1 MLDNCESGQMKHV
14 FKTMICK
21 AEPGNDGTITA
32 VASTPDP
39 DRMDDVVAPSW
50 KLDDFRRSPVI
61 MHAHDYEGPVVGKAV
76 EIDLVGDTLMMRVQF
91 DEHESNPLGQRLA
104 NQYRE
109 GFMSAFSVGFAPGK
123 VTPRSQLPKDHP
135 AYSEKSAGSLMEMN
149 SLLEV
154 SAVAIPANPQAL
166 AVRAKRWGLEP
177 EAVKMPLPPA
187 SMAPSVKREMEG
199 VRAPDGFHWMDY
211 EGGPVLMRGGDA
223 DHEGASAVF
232 QFEVVGEHDP
242 SRLNASKPEEP
253 EEEGYGGYGDD
264 DEDDDRK
271 LRSVVRDELLSLF
284 ADNKEEE
291 IQDGLDIF
299 LNDSTPAD
307 EPDSF
312 EALFT
317 QGE

>member
-1 MLDNCESGQMKHV
+1 MKHV

-21 AEPGNDGTITA
+21 AEASDDGTITA

-135 AYSEKSAGSLMEMN
+135 AYSEKSAGSYMTEN

-187 SMAPSVKREMEG
+187 SMAPK
-199 VRAPDGFHWMDY
+199 AKHII
-211 EGGPVLMRGGDA
+211 
-223 DHEGASAVF
+223 AV
-232 QFEVVGEHDP
+232 EETDDTYTITYAKAEHDMP
-242 SRLNASKPEEP
+242 PEEP
-253 EEEGYGGYGDD
+253 EMEGYGGDD
-264 DEDDDRK
+264 DDDDDRK

-284 ADNKEEE
+284 ADSKEEE
-291 IQDGLDIF
+291 IQDGLELF
-299 LNDSTPAD
+299 LNDSQPVPASD
-307 EPDSF
+307 DF
-312 EALFT
+312 GALFT
-317 QGE
+317 QGK

>member
-1 MLDNCESGQMKHV
+1 MKQV
-14 FKTMICK
+14 FRTMICK
-21 AEPGNDGTITA
+21 AEASDDGTITA

-76 EIDLVGDTLMMRVQF
+76 EIDLVGDTIMMRVKF
-91 DEHESNPLGQRLA
+91 DEHKSNPLGQRLA

-187 SMAPSVKREMEG
+187 SMAPKAKHIINVEETEDTYTITYAK
-199 VRAPDGFHWMDY
+199 A
-211 EGGPVLMRGGDA
+211 
-223 DHEGASAVF
+223 
-232 QFEVVGEHDP
+232 EHDM
-242 SRLNASKPEEP
+242 APEEP
-253 EEEGYGGYGDD
+253 EAEGYGGYGDD
-264 DEDDDRK
+264 DEDDDRT
-271 LRSVVRDELLSLF
+271 LRSVVRDELLALF
-284 ADNKEEE
+284 ASSEDEQV
-291 IQDGLDIF
+291 QDGLDVF
-299 LNDSTPAD
+299 LNDSTPAS

>member
-187 SMAPSVKREMEG
+187 SMAPTAKHILNVEETEDTYTITYAKAAQE
-199 VRAPDGFHWMDY
+199 AP
-211 EGGPVLMRGGDA
+211 
-223 DHEGASAVF
+223 
-232 QFEVVGEHDP
+232 
-242 SRLNASKPEEP
+242 PEEP
-253 EEEGYGGYGDD
+253 ATEGYND

-271 LRSVVRDELLSLF
+271 LRSVVRDELLALF

-291 IQDGLDIF
+291 IQDGLELF
-299 LNDSTPAD
+299 LHDSTPAD
-307 EPDSF
+307 EHDSF

>member
-1 MLDNCESGQMKHV
+1 MKQI
-14 FKTMICK
+14 FRTMICK
-21 AEPGNDGTITA
+21 AEASDDGTITA

-61 MHAHDYEGPVVGKAV
+61 MHNHNYEGAVVGKAV
-76 EIDLVGDTLMMRVQF
+76 EIDLVGDTLMMRVKF

-135 AYSEKSAGSLMEMN
+135 AYSEKSAGSYMTEN

-154 SAVAIPANPQAL
+154 SAVSIPANPHAL

-187 SMAPSVKREMEG
+187 SMAPK
-199 VRAPDGFHWMDY
+199 AKHII
-211 EGGPVLMRGGDA
+211 
-223 DHEGASAVF
+223 AV
-232 QFEVVGEHDP
+232 EETEDTYTITYAKAEHDM
-242 SRLNASKPEEP
+242 APEEP
-253 EEEGYGGYGDD
+253 EAEGYGGYGDD

-284 ADNKEEE
+284 ADSTDEQV
-291 IQDGLDIF
+291 QDGLDVF
-299 LNDSTPAD
+299 LNDSTPAS

>member
-1 MLDNCESGQMKHV
+1 MKHV

-21 AEPGNDGTITA
+21 AEASDDGTITA

-76 EIDLVGDTLMMRVQF
+76 EIDLVGDTLMMRVKF

-135 AYSEKSAGSLMEMN
+135 AYSEKSAGSYMTEN

-154 SAVAIPANPQAL
+154 SAVSIPANPHAL

-177 EAVKMPLPPA
+177 EAVNMPLPPA
-187 SMAPSVKREMEG
+187 SMAPKAKHIINVEETEDTYTITYAKAAQE
-199 VRAPDGFHWMDY
+199 AP
-211 EGGPVLMRGGDA
+211 
-223 DHEGASAVF
+223 
-232 QFEVVGEHDP
+232 
-242 SRLNASKPEEP
+242 PEEP
-253 EEEGYGGYGDD
+253 EAEGYGGYGDD
-264 DEDDDRK
+264 DEDHDRK
-271 LRSVVRDELLSLF
+271 LRSVVRDELLALF
-284 ADNKEEE
+284 ASSEDEQV
-291 IQDGLDIF
+291 QDGLDVF
-299 LNDSTPAD
+299 LNDSTPAS

>member
-1 MLDNCESGQMKHV
+1 MKQV
-14 FKTMICK
+14 FRTMICK
-21 AEPGNDGTITA
+21 AEASDDGTITA

-76 EIDLVGDTLMMRVQF
+76 EIDLVGDTLMMRVKF
-91 DEHESNPLGQRLA
+91 DEHKSNPLGQRLA

-187 SMAPSVKREMEG
+187 SMAPKAKHIINVEETEDTYTITYAKAAQE
-199 VRAPDGFHWMDY
+199 AP
-211 EGGPVLMRGGDA
+211 
-223 DHEGASAVF
+223 
-232 QFEVVGEHDP
+232 
-242 SRLNASKPEEP
+242 PEEP
-253 EEEGYGGYGDD
+253 EAEGYGGYGDD
-264 DEDDDRK
+264 DEDHDRK
-271 LRSVVRDELLSLF
+271 LRSVVRDELLALF
-284 ADNKEEE
+284 ASSEDEQV
-291 IQDGLDIF
+291 QDGLDVF
-299 LNDSTPAD
+299 LNDSTPAS

>member
-1 MLDNCESGQMKHV
+1 MKHV

-135 AYSEKSAGSLMEMN
+135 AYSEKSAGSYMTDN

-187 SMAPSVKREMEG
+187 SMAPKAKHIINVEETDDTYTITYAK
-199 VRAPDGFHWMDY
+199 A
-211 EGGPVLMRGGDA
+211 
-223 DHEGASAVF
+223 
-232 QFEVVGEHDP
+232 EHDMT
-242 SRLNASKPEEP
+242 PEEP
-253 EEEGYGGYGDD
+253 EAEGYGDD
-264 DEDDDRK
+264 DDDDDRK

-284 ADNKEEE
+284 ADSKEEE
-291 IQDGLDIF
+291 IQDGLDLF
-299 LNDSTPAD
+299 LNDSTPAE

>member
-1 MLDNCESGQMKHV
+1 MKQV

-21 AEPGNDGTITA
+21 AEASDDGTITA

-76 EIDLVGDTLMMRVQF
+76 EIDLVGDTLMMRVKF

-135 AYSEKSAGSLMEMN
+135 AYSEKSAGSYMEQN

-154 SAVAIPANPQAL
+154 SAVAIGANQHAL

-187 SMAPSVKREMEG
+187 SMAPTAKHIINVEETEDTYTITYAK
-199 VRAPDGFHWMDY
+199 A
-211 EGGPVLMRGGDA
+211 
-223 DHEGASAVF
+223 
-232 QFEVVGEHDP
+232 EHDM
-242 SRLNASKPEEP
+242 SPEEP
-253 EEEGYGGYGDD
+253 EAEGYGGD
-264 DEDDDRK
+264 DEDEDDRT
-271 LRSVVRDELLSLF
+271 LRSVVRDELLALF
-284 ADNKEEE
+284 ADTEDEE
-291 IQDGLDIF
+291 IQEGLDLF
-299 LNDSTPAD
+299 LNDSTTA
-307 EPDSF
+307 EEHDSF

>member
-1 MLDNCESGQMKHV
+1 MKQV
-14 FKTMICK
+14 FRTMICK
-21 AEPGNDGTITA
+21 AEASDDGTITA

-61 MHAHDYEGPVVGKAV
+61 MHNHNYEGAVVGKAV
-76 EIDLVGDTLMMRVQF
+76 EIDLVGDTLMMRVKF

-135 AYSEKSAGSLMEMN
+135 AYSEKSAGSYMTEN

-154 SAVAIPANPQAL
+154 SAVSIPANPHAL

-187 SMAPSVKREMEG
+187 SMAPKAKHIINVEETEDTYTITYAKAEHEM
-199 VRAPDGFHWMDY
+199 A
-211 EGGPVLMRGGDA
+211 
-223 DHEGASAVF
+223 
-232 QFEVVGEHDP
+232 
-242 SRLNASKPEEP
+242 PEEP
-253 EEEGYGGYGDD
+253 EAEGYGAYGDD

-271 LRSVVRDELLSLF
+271 LRSVVRDELLALF
-284 ADNKEEE
+284 ADSTDEQV
-291 IQDGLDIF
+291 QDGLDVF
-299 LNDSTPAD
+299 LNDSTPAPESD
-307 EPDSF
+307 DF
-312 EALFT
+312 GALFT

>member
-1 MLDNCESGQMKHV
+1 MKHV

-50 KLDDFRRSPVI
+50 KLDNFRASPVI
-61 MHAHDYEGPVVGKAV
+61 MHAHDYEGAVVGKAV

-123 VTPRSQLPKDHP
+123 VTPRSQLPTDHP
-135 AYSEKSAGSLMEMN
+135 AYSEKSAGSYMEEN

-154 SAVAIPANPQAL
+154 SAVAIGANQHAL

-177 EAVKMPLPPA
+177 KAVKMPLPPA
-187 SMAPSVKREMEG
+187 SMAPKAKHIINVEETEDTYTITYAK
-199 VRAPDGFHWMDY
+199 A
-211 EGGPVLMRGGDA
+211 
-223 DHEGASAVF
+223 
-232 QFEVVGEHDP
+232 EHDMP
-242 SRLNASKPEEP
+242 PEEP
-253 EEEGYGGYGDD
+253 EIEGYGGDDD
-264 DEDDDRK
+264 DEDDRT
-271 LRSVVRDELLSLF
+271 LRSVVRDELLALF

>member
-1 MLDNCESGQMKHV
+1 MKHV

-135 AYSEKSAGSLMEMN
+135 AYSEKSAGSLMEEN

-154 SAVAIPANPQAL
+154 SAVAIGANQHAL

-187 SMAPSVKREMEG
+187 SMAPTAK
-199 VRAPDGFHWMDY
+199 HI
-211 EGGPVLMRGGDA
+211 
-223 DHEGASAVF
+223 
-232 QFEVVGEHDP
+232 
-242 SRLNASKPEEP
+242 LNVEETEDTYTITYAKAAQEEPPEEP
-253 EEEGYGGYGDD
+253 EAEGYNEE
-264 DEDDDRK
+264 EDDDRTI
-271 LRSVVRDELLSLF
+271 RSVVRDELLSLF
-284 ADNKEEE
+284 ADSKEEE
-291 IQDGLDIF
+291 IQDGLELF

-307 EPDSF
+307 ESDSF

>member
-1 MLDNCESGQMKHV
+1 MKQV
-14 FKTMICK
+14 FRTMICK
-21 AEPGNDGTITA
+21 AEASDDGTITA

-39 DRMDDVVAPSW
+39 DRMDDVVAASW

-76 EIDLVGDTLMMRVQF
+76 EIDLVGDTLMMRVKF

-166 AVRAKRWGLEP
+166 AVRAKRWGLQP

-187 SMAPSVKREMEG
+187 SMAPTAKHIINVEETEDTYTITYAKAE
-199 VRAPDGFHWMDY
+199 
-211 EGGPVLMRGGDA
+211 
-223 DHEGASAVF
+223 
-232 QFEVVGEHDP
+232 QEV
-242 SRLNASKPEEP
+242 APEEP
-253 EEEGYGGYGDD
+253 EVEGYGGDDD
-264 DEDDDRK
+264 DEDDRT

-284 ADNKEEE
+284 ANTEDEE
-291 IQDGLDIF
+291 IQQGLDLF
-299 LNDSTPAD
+299 VQDSTPAD

>member
-1 MLDNCESGQMKHV
+1 MKQV
-14 FKTMICK
+14 FRTMICK
-21 AEPGNDGTITA
+21 AEASDDGTITA

-76 EIDLVGDTLMMRVQF
+76 EIDLVGDTLMMRVKF

-123 VTPRSQLPKDHP
+123 VTPRSQLPEDHP
-135 AYSEKSAGSLMEMN
+135 AYSEKSAGSYMEQN

-154 SAVAIPANPQAL
+154 SAVAIGANQHAL
-166 AVRAKRWGLEP
+166 AVRAKHWGLET

-187 SMAPSVKREMEG
+187 SMAPMIDQQELKT
-199 VRAPDGFHWMDY
+199 AI
-211 EGGPVLMRGGDA
+211 
-223 DHEGASAVF
+223 
-232 QFEVVGEHDP
+232 
-242 SRLNASKPEEP
+242 
-253 EEEGYGGYGDD
+253 
-264 DEDDDRK
+264 
-271 LRSVVRDELLSLF
+271 RDELLALF
-284 ADNKEEE
+284 ADTEDEE
-291 IQDGLDIF
+291 IQEGLDLF
-299 LNDSTPAD
+299 VQDSTPAE

>member
-1 MLDNCESGQMKHV
+1 MKHV

-135 AYSEKSAGSLMEMN
+135 AYSEKSAGSLMEEN

-154 SAVAIPANPQAL
+154 SAVAIGANQHAL
-166 AVRAKRWGLEP
+166 AVRAKRWGLDP

-187 SMAPSVKREMEG
+187 SMAPNAKHILNVEETEDTYTITYAKTAQEAPEAEG
-199 VRAPDGFHWMDY
+199 Y
-211 EGGPVLMRGGDA
+211 
-223 DHEGASAVF
+223 
-232 QFEVVGEHDP
+232 
-242 SRLNASKPEEP
+242 N
-253 EEEGYGGYGDD
+253 EEE
-264 DEDDDRK
+264 EDDDRT
-271 LRSVVRDELLSLF
+271 LRSVVRDELLALF
-284 ADNKEEE
+284 ADSKEEE
-291 IQDGLDIF
+291 IQDGLELF
-299 LNDSTPAD
+299 FNDSTPAD

>member
-1 MLDNCESGQMKHV
+1 MKQI

-21 AEPGNDGTITA
+21 AEASDDGTITA

-76 EIDLVGDTLMMRVQF
+76 EIDLVGDTLMMRVKF
-91 DEHESNPLGQRLA
+91 DEHDSNPLGQRLA

-123 VTPRSQLPKDHP
+123 VTPRSQLPKEHP
-135 AYSEKSAGSLMEMN
+135 AYSEKSAGSYMENN

-154 SAVAIPANPQAL
+154 SAVAIGANQHAL

-177 EAVKMPLPPA
+177 EAPKMPLPPA
-187 SMAPSVKREMEG
+187 SMAPKAKHVINVEETEDTYTITYAK
-199 VRAPDGFHWMDY
+199 A
-211 EGGPVLMRGGDA
+211 
-223 DHEGASAVF
+223 
-232 QFEVVGEHDP
+232 EHDMT
-242 SRLNASKPEEP
+242 PEEP
-253 EEEGYGGYGDD
+253 EAEGYGGYGDD

-271 LRSVVRDELLSLF
+271 LRSVVRD
-284 ADNKEEE
+284 
-291 IQDGLDIF
+291 
-299 LNDSTPAD
+299 
-307 EPDSF
+307 
-312 EALFT
+312 
-317 QGE
+317 

>member
-1 MLDNCESGQMKHV
+1 MKHV

-21 AEPGNDGTITA
+21 AEASDDGTITA

-76 EIDLVGDTLMMRVQF
+76 EIDLVGDTLMMRVKF

-135 AYSEKSAGSLMEMN
+135 AYSEKSAGSYMTEN

-187 SMAPSVKREMEG
+187 SMAPEAKHIINVEETEDTYTITYAK
-199 VRAPDGFHWMDY
+199 A
-211 EGGPVLMRGGDA
+211 
-223 DHEGASAVF
+223 
-232 QFEVVGEHDP
+232 EHDMP
-242 SRLNASKPEEP
+242 PEEP
-253 EEEGYGGYGDD
+253 EAEGYGGYGDD
-264 DEDDDRK
+264 DEDDDRT
-271 LRSVVRDELLSLF
+271 LRSVVRDELLALF
-284 ADNKEEE
+284 ASSDDEQV
-291 IQDGLDIF
+291 QDGLDLF
-299 LNDSTPAD
+299 LNDSTPAPASD
-307 EPDSF
+307 DF
-312 EALFT
+312 GALFT

>member
-1 MLDNCESGQMKHV
+1 MKHV

-21 AEPGNDGTITA
+21 AEASDDGTITA

-76 EIDLVGDTLMMRVQF
+76 EIDLVGDTLMMRVKF

-135 AYSEKSAGSLMEMN
+135 AYSEKSAGSYMTEN

-154 SAVAIPANPQAL
+154 SAVSIPANPHAL

-187 SMAPSVKREMEG
+187 SMAPKAKHIINVEETEDTYTITYAKAAQE
-199 VRAPDGFHWMDY
+199 AP
-211 EGGPVLMRGGDA
+211 
-223 DHEGASAVF
+223 
-232 QFEVVGEHDP
+232 
-242 SRLNASKPEEP
+242 PEEP
-253 EEEGYGGYGDD
+253 EAEGYGGYGDD
-264 DEDDDRK
+264 DEDHDRK
-271 LRSVVRDELLSLF
+271 LRSVVRDELLALF
-284 ADNKEEE
+284 ASSDDEQV
-291 IQDGLDIF
+291 QDGLDVF
-299 LNDSTPAD
+299 LNDSTPAS

>member
-1 MLDNCESGQMKHV
+1 MKHV

-50 KLDDFRRSPVI
+50 KLDNFRASPVI
-61 MHAHDYEGPVVGKAV
+61 MHAHDYEGAVVGKAV

-123 VTPRSQLPKDHP
+123 VTPRSQLPTDHP
-135 AYSEKSAGSLMEMN
+135 AYSEKSAGSYMEEN

-154 SAVAIPANPQAL
+154 SAVAIGANQHAL

-177 EAVKMPLPPA
+177 KAVKMPLPPA
-187 SMAPSVKREMEG
+187 SMAPKAKHIINVEETEDTYTITYAK
-199 VRAPDGFHWMDY
+199 A
-211 EGGPVLMRGGDA
+211 
-223 DHEGASAVF
+223 
-232 QFEVVGEHDP
+232 EHDMP
-242 SRLNASKPEEP
+242 PEEP
-253 EEEGYGGYGDD
+253 EIEGYGGDDD
-264 DEDDDRK
+264 DEDDRT
-271 LRSVVRDELLSLF
+271 LRSVVRDELLALF

-299 LNDSTPAD
+299 LNDSTPA
-307 EPDSF
+307 EELDSF

>member
-1 MLDNCESGQMKHV
+1 MKHV

-21 AEPGNDGTITA
+21 AEASDDGTITA

-39 DRMDDVVAPSW
+39 DSMDDVVAPSW
-50 KLDDFRRSPVI
+50 NLDDFRASPVI
-61 MHAHDYEGPVVGKAV
+61 MHAHNYEGAVVGKAV
-76 EIDLVGDTLMMRVQF
+76 EIDLVGDTLMMRVKF

-135 AYSEKSAGSLMEMN
+135 AYSEKSAGSYMTEN

-187 SMAPSVKREMEG
+187 SMAPTAKHILNVEETEDTYTITYAKVAQE
-199 VRAPDGFHWMDY
+199 AP
-211 EGGPVLMRGGDA
+211 
-223 DHEGASAVF
+223 
-232 QFEVVGEHDP
+232 
-242 SRLNASKPEEP
+242 PEETEAP
-253 EEEGYGGYGDD
+253 EAEGYNEE
-264 DEDDDRK
+264 EDDDRT
-271 LRSVVRDELLSLF
+271 LRSVVREELLALF

-291 IQDGLDIF
+291 IQDGLELF
-299 LNDSTPAD
+299 LNDSQPVPASD
-307 EPDSF
+307 DF
-312 EALFT
+312 GALFT

>member
-1 MLDNCESGQMKHV
+1 MHNDRKGGEVKQV
-14 FKTMICK
+14 FRTMICK
-21 AEPGNDGTITA
+21 AEASDDGTITA

-61 MHAHDYEGPVVGKAV
+61 MHNHNYDGAVVGKAV
-76 EIDLVGDTLMMRVQF
+76 EIDLVGDTLMMRVKF

-135 AYSEKSAGSLMEMN
+135 AYSEKSAGSYMTEN

-154 SAVAIPANPQAL
+154 SAVSIPANPHAL

-187 SMAPSVKREMEG
+187 SMAPKAKHIINVEETEDTYTITYAK
-199 VRAPDGFHWMDY
+199 A
-211 EGGPVLMRGGDA
+211 
-223 DHEGASAVF
+223 
-232 QFEVVGEHDP
+232 EHDM
-242 SRLNASKPEEP
+242 APEEP
-253 EEEGYGGYGDD
+253 EAEGYGGYGDD

-271 LRSVVRDELLSLF
+271 LRSVVRDELLALF
-284 ADNKEEE
+284 ASSDDEQV
-291 IQDGLDIF
+291 QDGLDVF
-299 LNDSTPAD
+299 LNDSTPAPASD
-307 EPDSF
+307 DF
-312 EALFT
+312 GALFT

>member
-1 MLDNCESGQMKHV
+1 MKQV
-14 FKTMICK
+14 FRTMICK
-21 AEPGNDGTITA
+21 AEASDDGTITA

-76 EIDLVGDTLMMRVQF
+76 EIDLVGDTLMMRVKF
-91 DEHESNPLGQRLA
+91 DEHKSNPLGQRLA

-187 SMAPSVKREMEG
+187 SMAPKAKHIINVEETEDTYTITYAK
-199 VRAPDGFHWMDY
+199 A
-211 EGGPVLMRGGDA
+211 
-223 DHEGASAVF
+223 
-232 QFEVVGEHDP
+232 EHDM
-242 SRLNASKPEEP
+242 APEEP
-253 EEEGYGGYGDD
+253 EAEGYGGYGDD
-264 DEDDDRK
+264 DEDDDRT
-271 LRSVVRDELLSLF
+271 LRSVVRDELLALF
-284 ADNKEEE
+284 ASSEDEQV
-291 IQDGLDIF
+291 QDGLDVF
-299 LNDSTPAD
+299 LNDSTPAS

>member
-1 MLDNCESGQMKHV
+1 MKHV

-76 EIDLVGDTLMMRVQF
+76 EIDLVGDTLMMRVKF

-104 NQYRE
+104 NQYRK

-135 AYSEKSAGSLMEMN
+135 AYSEKSAGSYMEEN

-154 SAVAIPANPQAL
+154 SAVAIGANQHAL

-187 SMAPSVKREMEG
+187 SMAPKAKHIINVEETEDTYTITYAK
-199 VRAPDGFHWMDY
+199 A
-211 EGGPVLMRGGDA
+211 
-223 DHEGASAVF
+223 
-232 QFEVVGEHDP
+232 EHDME
-242 SRLNASKPEEP
+242 PEEP
-253 EEEGYGGYGDD
+253 EAEGYGGDDD
-264 DEDDDRK
+264 DEDDRT
-271 LRSVVRDELLSLF
+271 LRSVVRDELLALF

-291 IQDGLDIF
+291 IQDGLELF
-299 LNDSTPAD
+299 LNDSTPAE

-312 EALFT
+312 GALFT
-317 QGE
+317 

>member
-1 MLDNCESGQMKHV
+1 MERLKKHV

-21 AEPGNDGTITA
+21 AETGSDGTITA

-135 AYSEKSAGSLMEMN
+135 AYSEKSAGSYMTEN

-187 SMAPSVKREMEG
+187 SMAPK
-199 VRAPDGFHWMDY
+199 AKHII
-211 EGGPVLMRGGDA
+211 
-223 DHEGASAVF
+223 AV
-232 QFEVVGEHDP
+232 EETDDTYTITYAKAEHDMP
-242 SRLNASKPEEP
+242 PEEP
-253 EEEGYGGYGDD
+253 ETEGYGGDDD
-264 DEDDDRK
+264 DEDDRK
-271 LRSVVRDELLSLF
+271 LRSVVRDELLALF
-284 ADNKEEE
+284 ADSKEEK
-291 IQDGLDIF
+291 IQDGLDLF
-299 LNDSTPAD
+299 LNDSQPVPASD
-307 EPDSF
+307 DF
-312 EALFT
+312 GALFT

>member
-1 MLDNCESGQMKHV
+1 MKQV

-21 AEPGNDGTITA
+21 AEASNDGTITA

-76 EIDLVGDTLMMRVQF
+76 EIDLVGDTLMMRVKF

-135 AYSEKSAGSLMEMN
+135 AYSEKSAGSYMTEN

-154 SAVAIPANPQAL
+154 SAVSIPANPQAL
-166 AVRAKRWGLEP
+166 AVRAKRWGLQP
-177 EAVKMPLPPA
+177 EAIKMPLPPA
-187 SMAPSVKREMEG
+187 SMAPTAKHIINVEETEDTYTITYAK
-199 VRAPDGFHWMDY
+199 A
-211 EGGPVLMRGGDA
+211 
-223 DHEGASAVF
+223 
-232 QFEVVGEHDP
+232 EHDMP
-242 SRLNASKPEEP
+242 PDEP
-253 EEEGYGGYGDD
+253 EAEGYGGD
-264 DEDDDRK
+264 DEDEDDRT
-271 LRSVVRDELLSLF
+271 LRSVVRDELLALF
-284 ADNKEEE
+284 ADTNDEQ
-291 IQDGLDIF
+291 IQEGLDLF
-299 LNDSTPAD
+299 VQDSTPA
-307 EPDSF
+307 EELDSF

>member
-1 MLDNCESGQMKHV
+1 MKHV

-21 AEPGNDGTITA
+21 AEASDDGTITA

-76 EIDLVGDTLMMRVQF
+76 EIDLVGDTLMMRVKF

-135 AYSEKSAGSLMEMN
+135 AYSEKSAGSYMTEN

-187 SMAPSVKREMEG
+187 SMAPKAKHIINVEETEDTYTITYAK
-199 VRAPDGFHWMDY
+199 A
-211 EGGPVLMRGGDA
+211 
-223 DHEGASAVF
+223 
-232 QFEVVGEHDP
+232 EHDM
-242 SRLNASKPEEP
+242 APEEP
-253 EEEGYGGYGDD
+253 EAEGYGGYGDD

-284 ADNKEEE
+284 ADSTDEQV
-291 IQDGLDIF
+291 QDGLDVF
-299 LNDSTPAD
+299 LNDSTPAPASD
-307 EPDSF
+307 DF
-312 EALFT
+312 GALFT

>member
-1 MLDNCESGQMKHV
+1 MKHV

-21 AEPGNDGTITA
+21 AEPANDGTITA

-135 AYSEKSAGSLMEMN
+135 AYSEKRAGSYMTDN

-187 SMAPSVKREMEG
+187 SMAPKAKHIINVEETDDTYTITYAK
-199 VRAPDGFHWMDY
+199 A
-211 EGGPVLMRGGDA
+211 
-223 DHEGASAVF
+223 
-232 QFEVVGEHDP
+232 EHDMT
-242 SRLNASKPEEP
+242 PEEP
-253 EEEGYGGYGDD
+253 EAEGYGDD
-264 DEDDDRK
+264 DDDDDRK

-284 ADNKEEE
+284 ADSKEEE
-291 IQDGLDIF
+291 IQDGLDLF
-299 LNDSTPAD
+299 LNDSTPAE

>member
-1 MLDNCESGQMKHV
+1 
-14 FKTMICK
+14 
-21 AEPGNDGTITA
+21 
-32 VASTPDP
+32 
-39 DRMDDVVAPSW
+39 MDDVVAPSW

-135 AYSEKSAGSLMEMN
+135 AYSEKSAGSLMEEN

-154 SAVAIPANPQAL
+154 SAVAIGANQHAL
-166 AVRAKRWGLEP
+166 AVRAKRWGLDP

-187 SMAPSVKREMEG
+187 SMAPNAKHILNVEETEDTYTITYAKTAQEAPEAEG
-199 VRAPDGFHWMDY
+199 Y
-211 EGGPVLMRGGDA
+211 
-223 DHEGASAVF
+223 
-232 QFEVVGEHDP
+232 
-242 SRLNASKPEEP
+242 N
-253 EEEGYGGYGDD
+253 EEE
-264 DEDDDRK
+264 EDDDRT
-271 LRSVVRDELLSLF
+271 LRSVVRDELLALF
-284 ADNKEEE
+284 ADSKEEE
-291 IQDGLDIF
+291 IQDGLELF
-299 LNDSTPAD
+299 FNDSTPAD

>member
-1 MLDNCESGQMKHV
+1 MKHV

-21 AEPGNDGTITA
+21 AEASDDGTITA

-76 EIDLVGDTLMMRVQF
+76 EIDLVGDTLMMRVKF

-187 SMAPSVKREMEG
+187 SMAPKAKHIINVEETEDTYTITYAK
-199 VRAPDGFHWMDY
+199 A
-211 EGGPVLMRGGDA
+211 
-223 DHEGASAVF
+223 
-232 QFEVVGEHDP
+232 EHDM
-242 SRLNASKPEEP
+242 APEEP
-253 EEEGYGGYGDD
+253 EAEGYGGYGDD
-264 DEDDDRK
+264 DEDDDRT
-271 LRSVVRDELLSLF
+271 LRSVVRDELLALF
-284 ADNKEEE
+284 ASSEDEQV
-291 IQDGLDIF
+291 QDGLDVF
-299 LNDSTPAD
+299 LNDSTPAS